1 MGTGQ
6 GSGLQLAMQ
15 GRAMML
21 VEPFIAAAHLRRHA
35 SDPMYEIVSVLILPV
50 MMIVYYAI
58 QRLVV
63 HHSNVEAKILILDLI
78 VEAMNKH
85 DHDFDD

>member
-1 MGTGQ
+1 M
-6 GSGLQLAMQ
+6 
-15 GRAMML
+15 
-21 VEPFIAAAHLRRHA
+21 F
-35 SDPMYEIVSVLILPV
+35 EIICVLILPV
-50 MMIVYYAI
+50 MLIVYYAI

-63 HHSNVEAKILILDLI
+63 HHSAMEAKLLMRDLI

>member
-1 MGTGQ
+1 M
-6 GSGLQLAMQ
+6 
-15 GRAMML
+15 
-21 VEPFIAAAHLRRHA
+21 F
-35 SDPMYEIVSVLILPV
+35 EIICVLILPV
-50 MMIVYYAI
+50 MLIVYYAI